1 MQTRQNWCTF
11 LAGRKKTSHY
21 RQEAYLCAWH
31 GRPVT
36 NAEVMAL
43 SDKESQVDVSAAQI
57 MEQLDAGNMVS
68 ILSACLALDPLNP

>member
-1 MQTRQNWCTF
+1 
-11 LAGRKKTSHY
+11 
-21 RQEAYLCAWH
+21 
-31 GRPVT
+31 
-36 NAEVMAL
+36 MAL